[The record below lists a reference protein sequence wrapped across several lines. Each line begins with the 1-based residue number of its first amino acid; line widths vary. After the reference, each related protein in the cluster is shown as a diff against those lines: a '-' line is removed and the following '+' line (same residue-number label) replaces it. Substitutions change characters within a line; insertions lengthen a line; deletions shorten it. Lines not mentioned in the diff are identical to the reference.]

1 VHQALPASVRDACDL
16 APGRF
21 RLYWPA
27 AQVVGTLLEARIASP
42 GGVEQ
47 SLPPPRSAD
56 VLRILGIDTYLPGA
70 WPAGFAAHPGL
81 ARRLSIQCLLAPR
94 RLPGIESS
102 TDYRRVA
109 SAGVPGVLYRSE
121 GALPR
126 ARMAFRAQ
134 WAASPEAQL
143 ALLKEDA
150 VPDDAVLLEGNEP
163 APHAVCAEPSERVE
177 VLEAGD
183 ERMRFRTSASCAGYL
198 VVADSWDEGWRARV
212 DGQPVPVL
220 RADYA
225 LRAVAVREG
234 THEITLAYEPPEVR
248 WGLGLSGLGL
258 ALLAA
263 SVLAPLL
270 RGGVGSDPKEAA

>member
-1 VHQALPASVRDACDL
+1 
-16 APGRF
+16 
-21 RLYWPA
+21 
-27 AQVVGTLLEARIASP
+27 
-42 GGVEQ
+42 
-47 SLPPPRSAD
+47 
-56 VLRILGIDTYLPGA
+56 
-70 WPAGFAAHPGL
+70 
-81 ARRLSIQCLLAPR
+81 
-94 RLPGIESS
+94 
-102 TDYRRVA
+102 
-109 SAGVPGVLYRSE
+109 
-121 GALPR
+121 
-126 ARMAFRAQ
+126 MAFRAQ

-143 ALLKEDA
+143 ALLREGA
-150 VPDDAVLLEGNEP
+150 VPDDAVLLEGSEP
-163 APHAVCAEPSERVE
+163 APHPVCAEPSARVD